1 MTIRKSIIKKQTI
14 HKRKTHD
21 KKRKTDKRKQTRKQ
35 TRKHNQKRKQIKRR
49 QWFGGAKLQKG
60 IKADPKY
67 NLIQV
72 NTNNNKA
79 IYQINNGECI
89 QYFYVKD
96 EQPYILLYD
105 RNSDN
110 ILFKLGDDDTIDKEI
125 YTTCERFLSYS
136 SIASSFTMLAS
147 KLDGVDETKGKILV
161 VKKYCKPYM
170 SEEKLFRAKEK
181 IKELNELLKLKCGN
195 LSLNLDYVYKL
206 QGTIATYTEPSDVDT
221 LVLCLYNNNNC
232 ISSIELNE
240 DEEGNLQI
248 NSKTISEFEG
258 KKYNKLLRGVVII
271 IASLIDGVQKI
282 VSDAINPISAW
293 LLISAYNAVIPP
305 DNDENISFYKFLS
318 TKADKT
324 ITQKTLQ
331 EFKEYDK
338 LNFRLYLFTELN
350 EINVRKSY
358 DMFRS
363 LVDVGL
369 NPATQIQCE

>member
-1 MTIRKSIIKKQTI
+1 
-14 HKRKTHD
+14 
-21 KKRKTDKRKQTRKQ
+21 
-35 TRKHNQKRKQIKRR
+35 
-49 QWFGGAKLQKG
+49 
-60 IKADPKY
+60 
-67 NLIQV
+67 
-72 NTNNNKA
+72 
-79 IYQINNGECI
+79 
-89 QYFYVKD
+89 
-96 EQPYILLYD
+96 
-105 RNSDN
+105 
-110 ILFKLGDDDTIDKEI
+110 
-125 YTTCERFLSYS
+125 
-136 SIASSFTMLAS
+136 
-147 KLDGVDETKGKILV
+147 
-161 VKKYCKPYM
+161 M
-170 SEEKLFRAKEK
+170 S
-181 IKELNELLKLKCGN
+181 
-195 LSLNLDYVYKL
+195 
-206 QGTIATYTEPSDVDT
+206 
-221 LVLCLYNNNNC
+221 NNNNC